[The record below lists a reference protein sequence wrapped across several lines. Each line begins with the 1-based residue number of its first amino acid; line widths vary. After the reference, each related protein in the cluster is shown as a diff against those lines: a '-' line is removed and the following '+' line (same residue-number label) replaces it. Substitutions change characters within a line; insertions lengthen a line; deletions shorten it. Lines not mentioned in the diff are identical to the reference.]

1 MVGGTTLG
9 DGPGSGGGIIGGGL
23 VVTGGTLGGGLGE
36 LGSTLGA
43 GNLVVEVGMA
53 WAKMAESWHRA

>member
-1 MVGGTTLG
+1 MGDTTLG
-9 DGPGSGGGIIGGGL
+9 DGLGSGSIGGGL
-23 VVTGGTLGGGLGE
+23 VVGGGTLGGGLGE

-43 GNLVVEVGMA
+43 GDSGVEAGMA